1 MFTLAH
7 VTRLRAVLA
16 LLLALV
22 VVCAPPMSSL
32 IHNPVLVAALEA
44 DHHAIDAHAAEHG
57 HSHDHDDE
65 DGHPATHGHG
75 PFDHSH
81 DNGQAGLVVPSV
93 RAPQV
98 RQTERLSTAD
108 HKDRA
113 PDRLERPP
121 RVLS

>member
-1 MFTLAH
+1 MLTLAP

-16 LLLALV
+16 LLLAFV
-22 VVCAPPMSSL
+22 VVCAPPMSTL

-44 DHHAIDAHAAEHG
+44 DHHATDLYGADHG
-57 HSHDHDDE
+57 HSHHHDEEDE
-65 DGHPATHGHG
+65 HPATHGHG

-81 DNGQAGLVVPSV
+81 DNGQAGLIVPGV
-93 RAPQV
+93 RAPV
-98 RQTERLSTAD
+98 MRQTEPPSAAD